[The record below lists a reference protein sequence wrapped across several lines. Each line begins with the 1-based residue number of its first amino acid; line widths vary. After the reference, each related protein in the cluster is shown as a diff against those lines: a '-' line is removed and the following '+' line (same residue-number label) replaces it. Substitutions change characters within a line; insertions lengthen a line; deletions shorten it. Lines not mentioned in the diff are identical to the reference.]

1 MALPRE
7 IKGPL
12 ARDRPTN
19 VKAATAATRAA
30 GERYRVGVRT
40 KAGTGESAVKPY
52 RETAPRKRSSGSG
65 STPAR
70 RSLVWFTDSDGFN
83 DLTCSGY
90 TTLAQSPEVV
100 TAVNTI
106 ARLVGSMTIYLMR
119 NLPEGGDVRILN
131 KLSRA
136 VDIEPNRYMNR
147 SNFMQWTVRTL
158 YLEGRG
164 NAVVWPRTSNGY
176 LEELI
181 PVPAAYTAFV
191 PNGLWNGYRVII
203 NGAEFDPAN
212 VLHFVLNPGSYRPW
226 MGDGFTLSLQDVA
239 NTLKQAAATEKGF
252 MQSKWK
258 PSLIVKVDAL
268 ADEFSTKEGRKK
280 LLEDYVEGSEAGE
293 PWLIP
298 AESFDVKDV
307 KPLTLS
313 DLALADFVELDKKTV
328 AKILGVPAFVLGVG
342 EFRRDE
348 WNNFVQATIMPLCQI
363 IEQELTRKLLWE
375 PEYHF
380 RFSSRSLYNYDLK
393 DMAAVADDQYIRGIM
408 TGNEVRDWIGLS
420 PMEGLDELII
430 LENFIPKRMIGDQSK
445 LNGGNNDE

>member
-1 MALPRE
+1 MNYRVQPRRLPQ
-7 IKGPL
+7 
-12 ARDRPTN
+12 ARDRPLTTAGPASS
-19 VKAATAATRAA
+19 VPVRGASAIKAN
-30 GERYRVGVRT
+30 
-40 KAGTGESAVKPY
+40 
-52 RETAPRKRSSGSG
+52 RETPS
-65 STPAR
+65 R
-70 RSLVWFTDSDGFN
+70 RSEDRRSVIWYTDAGGFE

-90 TTLAQSPEVV
+90 TTLAASPEVV

-119 NLPEGGDVRILN
+119 NLPDGGDERVISQ
-131 KLSRA
+131 LSRL
-136 VDIEPNRYMNR
+136 VDIEPCRTMNR
-147 SNFMQWTVRTL
+147 SNFVQWIVRTM

-164 NAVVWPRTSNGY
+164 NAVVWPRTAGGT
-176 LEELI
+176 LQELV

-191 PNGLWNGYRVII
+191 PEGLWDGYRVMI
-203 NGAEFDPAN
+203 NGAEFRSQD
-212 VLHFVLNPGSYRPW
+212 VLHFALNPGSYYPW
-226 MGDGFTLSLQDVA
+226 KGEGYTLSLQDVA

-268 ADEFSTKEGRKK
+268 ADEFSTKAGRQK
-280 LLEDYVEGSEAGE
+280 LLEDYVEGAEAGQ

-342 EFRRDE
+342 EFRREE
-348 WNNFVQATIMPLCQI
+348 WNNFVSTTIMPLCQI
-363 IEQELTRKLLWE
+363 LEQELTRKLIAE
-375 PEYHF
+375 PDLHF
-380 RFSSRSLYNYDLK
+380 MFNSRSLYNYDLRDLAK
-393 DMAAVADDQYIRGIM
+393 VADDQYIRGIM
-408 TGNEVRDWIGLS
+408 TGNEVRNWIGLS

-430 LENFIPKRMIGDQSK
+430 LENFIPRGMVGDQSK
-445 LNGGNNDE
+445 LTGGNDNE